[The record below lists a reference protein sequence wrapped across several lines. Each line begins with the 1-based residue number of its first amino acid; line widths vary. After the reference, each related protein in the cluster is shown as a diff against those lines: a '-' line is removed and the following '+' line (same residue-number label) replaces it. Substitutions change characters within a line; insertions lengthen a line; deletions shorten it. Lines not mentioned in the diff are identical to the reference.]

1 MASAARKRGQ
11 EASRAEKRRDADHES
26 FLAHRNFRWLKV
38 ALVATVATAAGYVL
52 ADIQPRPNGGSWYGY
67 TLGTIAALL
76 IVWLTLLGVRKRRMT
91 PGRWSLKGW
100 TSAHV
105 YLGLALAVV
114 GTFHTGFQLGYNVHT
129 LAWALMMLVIV
140 SGLYGIAAYSILPEK
155 LSANRGEMTREQMVE
170 SLAGID
176 RQLEAAAQP
185 LSREDT
191 DMVIAALEHDP
202 FRAGAWARLR
212 GSQGD
217 DPTARALAHIS
228 TSRAWN
234 PEADA
239 KEDNSAQQRVRALL
253 GRRQSQLAQISRHM
267 RVKALLEIW
276 LYFHVPLTIA
286 LIAALIAHVI
296 SVFYYW

>member
-1 MASAARKRGQ
+1 MASAARKHG
-11 EASRAEKRRDADHES
+11 EAEERRNADHES
-26 FLAHRNFRWLKV
+26 FLTHRNFRWLKV
-38 ALVATVATAAGYVL
+38 TLVLTALTAAGYVM

-67 TLGTIAALL
+67 TLGTVGAAL
-76 IVWLTLLGVRKRRMT
+76 IVWLALLGVRKRRMT
-91 PGRWSLKGW
+91 PGAWSLKGW

-105 YLGLALAVV
+105 YLGLLLIVV

-129 LAWALMMLVIV
+129 LAWVLMLLVVV
-140 SGLYGIAAYSILPEK
+140 SGLYGVAAYSILPEK

-185 LSREDT
+185 LAREDT

-202 FRAGAWARLR
+202 FHAGVWARLR
-212 GSQGD
+212 GRERR
-217 DPTARALAHIS
+217 DPTALALAHIS
-228 TSRAWN
+228 TSRAWSQ
-234 PEADA
+234 EAESLD
-239 KEDNSAQQRVRALL
+239 DNSAQQRVRALL
-253 GRRQSQLAQISRHM
+253 GRRHSQLAQIRRHLK
-267 RVKALLEIW
+267 VKALLEIW
-276 LYFHVPLTIA
+276 LYLHVPLTIA